1 MPHVRTRSFRTA
13 LLTTALT
20 TAVAVPAAAAP
31 PAPAAPAVT
40 TISTKRARTV
50 ADRDFSYRRGAGRGE
65 NQAETAGRIAWSGS
79 LTQNRGDAV
88 DTGRGYTIVGFE
100 LLRPDRP
107 PVRRFFV
114 TMGSTETDFRVKGR
128 FERVRVIVCKVAI
141 PTVHCDNKVYGE
153 KRPKGSKAGRRE
165 SGPGRDGGAKGE
177 PGPGKPD
184 PLEPL
189 RKALRDL
196 LPRPAPQPDVSR

>member
-1 MPHVRTRSFRTA
+1 MPHVRARSFRTA

-20 TAVAVPAAAAP
+20 TAFAVPAAAAP
-31 PAPAAPAVT
+31 PAPAGT
-40 TISTKRARTV
+40 TITTKRARTV
-50 ADRDFSYRRGAGRGE
+50 ADRDFSYRRRAGRGE
-65 NQAETAGRIAWSGS
+65 HHAETAGRIAWSGS
-79 LTQNRGDAV
+79 LMRNRGDAV

-100 LLRPDRP
+100 LLGSDRP

-141 PTVHCDNKVYGE
+141 PTVRCDNKIYGDVRPGDRNAG
-153 KRPKGSKAGRRE
+153 KRE
-165 SGPGRDGGAKGE
+165 TGPGRDGGTKGE